1 MQRTSFENMAC
12 SIART
17 LEQVGEWWTPLIL
30 RDVYLGLRRFD
41 EIQRDLELSRKV
53 LASRLDALVD
63 NGLLERRR
71 YQRRPKRHEY
81 VLTEKGLEL
90 VPVLMAL
97 TAWGDRWT
105 AGEAGPPT
113 RMRHD
118 TCGKWTTPTVT
129 CSQCGEQLRAE
140 DVTVAPGPGS
150 RVGPGTRVLGASLS
164 A

>member
-1 MQRTSFENMAC
+1 MPRTSFDNIAC
-12 SIART
+12 SIARS
-17 LEQVGEWWTPLIL
+17 LEQIGEWWTPLIL
-30 RDVYLGLRRFD
+30 RDVYLGLRRFE

-53 LASRLDALVD
+53 LAARLDTLVD
-63 NGLLERRR
+63 NDLLERRR
-71 YQRRPKRHEY
+71 YQRRPDRYEY
-81 VLTEKGLEL
+81 VLTEKGRDL

-105 AGEAGPPT
+105 AGESGPPT

-118 TCGKWTTPTVT
+118 VCGEWTTPKVS
-129 CSQCGEQLRAE
+129 CSECGEPLRAE

-150 RVGPGTRVLGASLS
+150 RVGRGTKLVGASLS